1 MRHSFPLAFVFTLP
15 SHRCLA
21 VVDIECSVAAP
32 CPGMNFENFNI
43 AVENGTAP
51 TYTCINVVSETGL
64 PGKHCSPHETFVR
77 ITGWVG
83 GADEPVLYRLQG
95 GRKCLTSN
103 A

>member
-1 MRHSFPLAFVFTLP
+1 MRHRFHLVFFFTLP

-64 PGKHCSPHETFVR
+64 PGKLCSSHATLVR
-77 ITGWVG
+77 ITVCGEELTLNLCYYAGCKVVG
-83 GADEPVLYRLQG
+83 SA
-95 GRKCLTSN
+95 
-103 A
+103 